1 MILEVFFNLGDSMI
15 LSGSYCRVLMVNV
28 PWCHTGD
35 SSLFTWNWCRGS
47 SVLPWSSDNSCQYFF
62 WYKLG
67 KLIYL
72 TQEEKR
78 LHLERQ
84 GMQSQAIRLTKDKL
98 GIPCYVSGRSSDRRN
113 DDFLSHTFL
122 NTSVFEYW
130 KKMSVCTFMHSIF
143 VQQRVDKGLCSECR
157 LF

>member
-1 MILEVFFNLGDSMI
+1 MFPGATLGTLHSSHGTDAEVH
-15 LSGSYCRVLMVNV
+15 LSFPEALITLANI
-28 PWCHTGD
+28 
-35 SSLFTWNWCRGS
+35 
-47 SVLPWSSDNSCQYFF
+47 SSDTN
-62 WYKLG
+62 WEN
-67 KLIYL
+67 IYL

-122 NTSVFEYW
+122 NTSVFEY
-130 KKMSVCTFMHSIF
+130 
-143 VQQRVDKGLCSECR
+143 
-157 LF
+157 

>member
-15 LSGSYCRVLMVNV
+15 LSGSYCRVLMVDV

-35 SSLFTWNWCRGS
+35 SSLFTWNCCRGS

-98 GIPCYVSGRSSDRRN
+98 GIPCYVSGRSSDRTN
-113 DDFLSHTFL
+113 VPYLFKHFSFWVLKENECLHFYA
-122 NTSVFEYW
+122 FHF
-130 KKMSVCTFMHSIF
+130 CTTKSG
-143 VQQRVDKGLCSECR
+143 QRPLLRMQIILG
-157 LF
+157 